1 MNKIRFITK
10 KTVLYFHTKLIEE
23 FGGINGIR
31 DEGMLDSALAQAQIA
46 IEGEYLHQDIFAMA
60 AAYGFHLCRNHPF
73 TDGNKR
79 IALVVMDTF
88 LYMNGQELLA
98 TEKDAYITMLELAAG
113 NISKEQLAE
122 WLRTN
127 SQPLA

>member
-98 TEKDAYITMLELAAG
+98 AEKDAYITMLELAAG

-127 SQPLA
+127 SRPLT